1 MSDYAVFV
9 ELQWQGK
16 TEALEQ
22 KPVPVPVVLPQ
33 IPHGLFRD

>member
-1 MSDYAVFV
+1 MTA
-9 ELQWQGK
+9 K